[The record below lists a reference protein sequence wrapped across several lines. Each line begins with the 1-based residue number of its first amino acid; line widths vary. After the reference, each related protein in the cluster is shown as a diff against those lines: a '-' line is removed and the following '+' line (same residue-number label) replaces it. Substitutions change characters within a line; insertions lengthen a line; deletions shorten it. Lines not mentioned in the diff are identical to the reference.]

1 MPQSVA
7 EAGSLDREVSE
18 KDQRIGQLSAR
29 LAGPSTNDNI
39 ESEKHASPL
48 PSRLNYAIKHH

>member
-39 ESEKHASPL
+39 
-48 PSRLNYAIKHH
+48 